1 MYALKEENTPA
12 AKLEG
17 EGIAAELKK
26 VPARG
31 VVSIFE
37 EENGAADVEEGKGE
51 KAFPAVANYGNTVV
65 SSEELYRQASRDE
78 GVRLKII
85 GEYLAS
91 IGKNGAPLTA
101 SGAGVPITPPLRAKN
116 IADAGV
122 MALQLFKQPYQN

>member
-1 MYALKEENTPA
+1 M
-12 AKLEG
+12 
-17 EGIAAELKK
+17 
-26 VPARG
+26 
-31 VVSIFE
+31 E
-37 EENGAADVEEGKGE
+37 EENAAASVEEGKGE

-65 SSEELYRQASRDE
+65 SSEELYRQVSRDE

-91 IGKNGAPLTA
+91 IGRNGAPLTA

-116 IADAGV
+116 IADAGA